1 MANRKKLFLAGGAI
15 FCLYVGFLL
24 IGRVYHA
31 WELRGMA
38 QSDAIEDVAV
48 LTPKPADPMVSISL
62 PGTIDAWYSARIYP
76 QVSGYVKMWF
86 KDYGADVQAGDL
98 MAEINAPGLDAQ
110 YAQSKADLS
119 ASEAKYNLAVVTAK
133 RWQAM
138 GKSQSVSGQA
148 VSVSVANMKSQQA
161 TLEAAQHNVD
171 RFAALEKF
179 KSIVA
184 PFSGVVTAR
193 NISVG
198 DYVRDGSG
206 DMDAKGD
213 AKEMFTVAQVDKLRL
228 FVSVPEVFAYILQPG
243 LEAEV
248 TVPQFPNRVFKARFL
263 TMARGFDPNTRT
275 AVTEFVMDNADH
287 QLWPGTFASVKLTAK
302 NIHNAVRQVPS
313 GALVFQEKGMQ
324 VATVDKDN
332 RVHFKD
338 IKVGRMA
345 DTSTEVLSGL
355 AADDRVINNPP
366 ADLLEGDQVHVVI
379 PAKGYD
385 QAIDANAAG
394 DP

>member
-1 MANRKKLFLAGGAI
+1 MANRKKLLFTGGAI
-15 FCLYVGFLL
+15 FCLYVGSLL
-24 IGRVYHA
+24 IGRIVHG
-31 WELRGMA
+31 WELRRVT
-38 QSDAIEDVAV
+38 QSGAIEDVAV
-48 LTPKPADPMVSISL
+48 LTPKPADPMVSITL

-98 MAEINAPGLDAQ
+98 MAEINAPSLDAQ
-110 YAQSKADLS
+110 FAQAKADLS
-119 ASEAKYNLAVVTAK
+119 AAEAKYNLSVVTAK

-243 LEAEV
+243 LEADV
-248 TVPQFPNRVFKARFL
+248 TVPQFPNRTFKARFL
-263 TMARGFDPNTRT
+263 TMARGFDSNTRT
-275 AVTEFVMDNADH
+275 AVTEFVMENADH
-287 QLWPGTFASVKLTAK
+287 ELWPGTFASIKLTAK
-302 NIHNAVRQVPS
+302 NSHSTVRQIPS

-366 ADLLEGDQVHVVI
+366 ADLLEGDKVNVVI

-385 QAIDANAAG
+385 HAADADGAEAK
-394 DP
+394 

>member
-1 MANRKKLFLAGGAI
+1 MANRKKLLLTGGAI

-24 IGRVYHA
+24 VGRIVHA
-31 WELRGMA
+31 RELRRVT
-38 QSDAIEDVAV
+38 QSGAIENVAV
-48 LTPKPADPMVSISL
+48 LTPKPADPMVSITL

-110 YAQSKADLS
+110 YAQAKADLS
-119 ASEAKYNLAVVTAK
+119 AAEAKYNLSVVTAK

-193 NISVG
+193 SISVG

-243 LEAEV
+243 LEADV
-248 TVPQFPNRVFKARFL
+248 TVPQFPNRTFKAHFL

-275 AVTEFVMDNADH
+275 AVTEFVMENADH
-287 QLWPGTFASVKLTAK
+287 ELWPGTFASIKLTAK
-302 NIHNAVRQVPS
+302 NSPSTVRQIPS

-324 VATVDKDN
+324 VATVDKAD

-355 AADDRVINNPP
+355 SADDRVINNPP
-366 ADLLEGDQVHVVI
+366 ADLLEGDKVHVVI

-385 QAIDANAAG
+385 HAADA
-394 DP
+394 DRDEKK

>member
-1 MANRKKLFLAGGAI
+1 
-15 FCLYVGFLL
+15 
-24 IGRVYHA
+24 
-31 WELRGMA
+31 
-38 QSDAIEDVAV
+38 
-48 LTPKPADPMVSISL
+48 MVSITL

-76 QVSGYVKMWF
+76 QVSSYVKMWF

-110 YAQSKADLS
+110 YAQAKAALS
-119 ASEAKYNLAVVTAK
+119 ATEAKYNLSVVTAK

-148 VSVSVANMKSQQA
+148 VPVADMKSQQA

-171 RFAALEKF
+171 RFAVLEKF
-179 KSIVA
+179 KSIFV

-243 LEAEV
+243 LEADV
-248 TVPQFPNRVFKARFL
+248 TVPQFPNRTFKARFL
-263 TMARGFDPNTRT
+263 TMA
-275 AVTEFVMDNADH
+275 AVLIRIRAR
-287 QLWPGTFASVKLTAK
+287 W
-302 NIHNAVRQVPS
+302 
-313 GALVFQEKGMQ
+313 
-324 VATVDKDN
+324 
-332 RVHFKD
+332 
-338 IKVGRMA
+338 
-345 DTSTEVLSGL
+345 
-355 AADDRVINNPP
+355 
-366 ADLLEGDQVHVVI
+366 
-379 PAKGYD
+379 
-385 QAIDANAAG
+385 
-394 DP
+394 